1 MNLAVRLS
9 ASAVVDPNEMSL
21 FCFIDVET
29 SCSTGDALL
38 IVASFQ
44 EPFYGLLYADGYAK
58 VPSCRASGSGSRLLR
73 LALNAS
79 ECGINY
85 TQSDVIS
92 PLLFDSSRDNYFLM
106 NVFHFLDLNR
116 NNFIE
121 QR

>member
-9 ASAVVDPNEMSL
+9 ASVVDPNEMSL

-92 PLLFDSSRDNYFLM
+92 PLFDSSRDNYFLII
-106 NVFHFLDLNR
+106 VFHFLDLNR

-121 QR
+121 ER